1 MNDIKKNKKKK
12 KQQQTMKF
20 NTFSRQMADK
30 IKIIIKRT
38 TNKNNK
44 DPKKKNIKSN
54 KKEKQI
60 EIILLMAMA
69 RVDNAA
75 YAAC

>member
-44 DPKKKNIKSN
+44 DPKKKRISNQIKKKN
-54 KKEKQI
+54 KLK
-60 EIILLMAMA
+60 
-69 RVDNAA
+69 
-75 YAAC
+75 